1 MGKKTRQAKQAADTA
16 GDAAETAVGSKSFEV
31 AARVGF
37 VATGLLHALI
47 GMIAIQLALGKAG
60 EASQNGALKQLT
72 STPGGIFLIWAGFL
86 GCAALALFL
95 IAQIIFDWKGLET
108 KKRRKNQLISGGK
121 AAVFAALS
129 VTFSVYAFGG
139 SGDSDQKARSVS
151 SILMSSTAGSL
162 LLGAIGIGVIIAG
175 GYHLFSGIAKRF
187 EQNLERLPS
196 GSAGKGIIWL
206 GRVGYSAKGAALAIL
221 GLLIVVATIKQNPE
235 QSSGLD
241 GALKSLRDQ
250 PFGPWLLAIVG
261 VGLISYGVFSA
272 VRSRYQKM

>member
-1 MGKKTRQAKQAADTA
+1 MGTKARQAKEAADTA
-16 GDAAETAVGSKSFEV
+16 GDAAETAVGSKSFEI
-31 AARVGF
+31 AARVGYI
-37 VATGLLHALI
+37 ATGLLHILI
-47 GMIAIQLALGKAG
+47 GVIAIRVALGKAG

-72 STPGGIFLIWAGFL
+72 STPGGIFLVWAGFL

-95 IAQIIFDWKGLET
+95 IAQVIFDWKGLEA
-108 KKRRKNQLISGGK
+108 KKRLKKQLISGGK
-121 AAVFAALS
+121 AAVFIALS

-139 SGDSDQKARSVS
+139 TGDSDQKARSVS
-151 SILMSSTAGSL
+151 SILMSSMAGSI

-187 EQNLERLPS
+187 EKNLERVPP
-196 GSAGKGIIWL
+196 GTGGVAIIWL
-206 GRVGYSAKGAALAIL
+206 GRVGFAAKGAALVIL
-221 GLLIVVATIKQNPE
+221 GLLIVIATIQQNPE

-250 PFGPWLLAIVG
+250 PFGPWLLAG
-261 VGLISYGVFSA
+261 VGAGLICYGLFSA